1 MGYDSITNP
10 IASPAHN
17 TFNVRPRLPLSEAD
31 AAMLAPPARGK
42 GLSFADLIDVINP
55 LQHIP
60 VVSTIYRRLTGDEIG
75 APARLAGG
83 TLFGGV
89 IGLAAAALDTVV
101 DKVSGAGLGD
111 HVINAML
118 GKGRNNAPATT
129 VVAMAADDAPYR
141 GRVSVHPLVGHA
153 APTPNPTAYAN
164 ITAVA
169 PNTLDPATFRA
180 LADTLGS
187 AAPLAH
193 LAPPEGGAKPQRD
206 KRQDGPV
213 AAASYDEALARMTQA
228 LDHFPIGLIQSD
240 RDKNGLPH

>member
-1 MGYDSITNP
+1 MGYDSITNL

-31 AAMLAPPARGK
+31 AAMLAPSARGK

-60 VVSTIYRRLTGDEIG
+60 IVSSIYRRLTGDEMG

-83 TLFGGV
+83 ALFGGV
-89 IGLAAAALDTVV
+89 IGLAAAAVDTVV

-111 HVINAML
+111 HVMNAML
-118 GKGRNNAPATT
+118 GKGRNNIPATT
-129 VVAMAADDAPYR
+129 VVATAAGDAPYR
-141 GRVSVHPLVGHA
+141 GRVSVHPLGGHA
-153 APTPNPTAYAN
+153 APTPLAYTN

-193 LAPPEGGAKPQRD
+193 LAPPDAAAKPQRN

-228 LDHFPIGLIQSD
+228 LDAWQVKKPD
-240 RDKNGLPH
+240 NAANPR

>member
-17 TFNVRPRLPLSEAD
+17 SFNVRPRLPLSEAD
-31 AAMLAPPARGK
+31 AAMLAPPAHGK
-42 GLSFADLIDVINP
+42 RLSFADLIDVINP

-60 VVSTIYRRLTGDEIG
+60 IVSTIYRRLTGDEMG

-83 TLFGGV
+83 ALFGGV
-89 IGLAAAALDTVV
+89 IGLAAAVVDTVV
-101 DKVSGAGLGD
+101 DKVSGAGMGD
-111 HVINAML
+111 HVMNAML
-118 GKGRNNAPATT
+118 GKGRHDAPATAA
-129 VVAMAADDAPYR
+129 VATAAGDVPYR
-141 GRVSVHPLVGHA
+141 GRVSINPMRGDA
-153 APTPNPTAYAN
+153 AATAVPPNPIVYAN

-206 KRQDGPV
+206 KRQGGPV
-213 AAASYDEALARMTQA
+213 AAASYDEALARMTRA
-228 LDHFPIGLIQSD
+228 LDAYQVKKPD
-240 RDKNGLPH
+240 NAANPR